1 MTIGLFSTLSGMK
14 LKEAELEVVAH
25 NLANVATNGFK
36 ENRVAFEAVLGSQGQ
51 SSDLPDPNATPFA
64 VMGKVKHNLLDGP
77 TLSTNN
83 PLDVAIQGEGFFEVQ
98 TEQGTVYTRDGGFS
112 LNSNGELV
120 TLKGDRVMGAN
131 GALVIGPGSPITVS
145 GNGSIWVGEE
155 ERGQFKVVKFADPEK
170 LSPMG
175 AASFRADEGAQPTA
189 VTSPVIV
196 QGRLEGSN
204 VNVTLNLVR
213 LIEIA
218 RQYQM
223 YQKVMNEQER
233 LSREASA
240 MARIA

>member
-1 MTIGLFSTLSGMK
+1 MTIGMFSTLSGMK
-14 LKEAELEVVAH
+14 MKESELEVVAH
-25 NLANVATNGFK
+25 NLANVATSGFK
-36 ENRVAFEAVLGSQGQ
+36 ENRVAFEAVLGNQGQ
-51 SSDLPDPNATPFA
+51 RSELPDANATPFA

-77 TLSTNN
+77 SLSTSN

-112 LNSNGELV
+112 LNRTGELV

-131 GALVIGPGSPITVS
+131 GALTIGSGSPITIS

-155 ERGQFKVVKFADPEK
+155 ERGRLKLVKFVDPEK
-170 LSPMG
+170 LTPVG
-175 AASFRADEGAQPTA
+175 AASFRAEEGAQPTV
-189 VTSPVIV
+189 VTDPTVV

-223 YQKVMNEQER
+223 YQKAMNEQER
-233 LSREASA
+233 LSREAAA